1 MRNVHSDGQD
11 SERSLGWVAGRLKD
25 IISIAA
31 VPTRYGMVQEA
42 GPREDAWCVARLRQL
57 GAAIHGKTACIA
69 FA

>member
-1 MRNVHSDGQD
+1 
-11 SERSLGWVAGRLKD
+11 LAGSPVGVKD

-57 GAAIHGKTACIA
+57 GAAILGKTACIA